1 MKLPKNQ
8 PHNGGVTAHRN
19 VSVTHTQVYQGQLPP
34 PDMLQQF
41 NSVDPTFAN
50 RIVTMAETEQK
61 SRHDNE
67 RTVTRHVGTMSLMGI
82 VFAFLSVLIMS
93 GLVFY
98 ALWLGYA
105 QTASA
110 IAVGAIAA
118 VASVF
123 IFFRR
128 RIKTEQKE

>member
-1 MKLPKNQ
+1 MKPQRNQ
-8 PHNGGVTAHRN
+8 HPEGPSSRQN
-19 VSVTHTQVYQGQLPP
+19 VSVTHTQVYQGHLPP

-41 NSVDPTFAN
+41 NLIDPTFAN
-50 RIVTMAETEQK
+50 RIVTMAEKEQQN
-61 SRHDNE
+61 RHENE
-67 RTVTRHVGTMSLMGI
+67 TRVTKNVVRMSLLGI
-82 VFAFLSVLIMS
+82 FCAFLSVLIMS
-93 GLVFY
+93 SLVFY
-98 ALWLGYA
+98 SLWKGYS

-128 RIKTEQKE
+128 RYRPEQKH